1 MNLNKT
7 ASQSQQF
14 TLHAVFCCEIIA
26 GVAVGTGGLGSG
38 ISGAMMTAAATSA
51 STTATISATNASMNT
66 DSNFLNS
73 TNSIADNSW
82 KATTSDE
89 SLQNIA
95 ISAITAGAV
104 YGASA
109 YLSGASASA
118 SASTEIGNSASA
130 NTSTTASA
138 TTTSI
143 YVNPTLSNSTI
154 LTSNAL
160 NNSSSFLTN
169 LGNASIKVATATTAN
184 ILATSAIKQQ
194 SIDEVIAKQGGV
206 DRVILSS
213 ALQVAGEVG
222 AKAIGNLAHGSLAQN
237 ADGSLAKNLDGTI
250 TYNAPAISQTQQLTL
265 HAILG
270 CAIGAGMSGG
280 GSGCA
285 SGAAAGV
292 VGELT
297 ANSMYQEGRTNL
309 DGTPIGFSRNTSIA
323 MGGLSGSLASAFT
336 SIALGDDDSK
346 VAKNIYAGSFVGTN
360 AGANNATFFKNRK
373 ISNYPNHK
381 DYDLNVGFQY
391 SAGPVTVNYG
401 TDGVG
406 ATGNAIPSLG
416 ISGYINFIP
425 RGEIINIGLSL
436 GIKDTMTLDS
446 FYTDKGNL
454 GLGAT
459 GGFSIAPPVLINTS
473 VDLGFSDQSN
483 LKK

>member
-1 MNLNKT
+1 
-7 ASQSQQF
+7 
-14 TLHAVFCCEIIA
+14 
-26 GVAVGTGGLGSG
+26 
-38 ISGAMMTAAATSA
+38 
-51 STTATISATNASMNT
+51 MNT

-360 AGANNATFFKNRK
+360 AAANNAVLVGGKYK
-373 ISNYPNHK
+373 IPGSDSIKTSDEK
-381 DYDLNVGFQY
+381 DYDLHFGVQGTLTRI
-391 SAGPVTVNYG
+391 SANFG
-401 TDGVG
+401 TDGFGLGVDLNPSVGIGLYGNILPHGESASYSVITGFKNSSYGSGGLIITNQGNYG
-406 ATGNAIPSLG
+406 ATASWGASIPFYPIPTN
-416 ISGYINFIP
+416 ISASIP
-425 RGEIINIGLSL
+425 LE
-436 GIKDTMTLDS
+436 
-446 FYTDKGNL
+446 
-454 GLGAT
+454 
-459 GGFSIAPPVLINTS
+459 
-473 VDLGFSDQSN
+473 N
-483 LKK
+483 LKQK